1 MTDVE
6 SSDREAIVQLFASQI
21 SDKLSSS
28 SRDICQEIS
37 LFEIRLEKAIHARGG
52 RSGTRSGLGRMKKI
66 ERKLATVVV
75 DNLMQSAIIKAVTD
89 SIGIP
94 KPSGVS
100 FGEPSGVDI
109 RKELPPIGINNPVQ
123 PNPNNNTPSELAD
136 SRINEVLVELNG
148 LSDAHQAT
156 VQEKELLVPVNT
168 SQLQSAVEGN
178 NAVDQVNL
186 LISGQVRACNWRT
199 VNYMDLLICN
209 NLKVLNDTISVDST
223 PSDPTSEE
231 LEMDELLR
239 LSTPDQMQIPYYLLD
254 MPSFSLGLS
263 QEDAPVAATEK
274 ITPLSYV
281 SHAKEPIE
289 EAPELRKSKSSRI
302 MPDGL
307 QDYKCDLKVTEN
319 LPLIPDLEVRFKL
332 MEETVLNGPVV
343 ILRNGYGVT
352 PGEICDIAH
361 RSSSLPSWV
370 MDTLI
375 ELVSRGQANAPN
387 VGIYD
392 TRLPAALMNHHSRF
406 LNTALKDR
414 VKLKFTDVPL
424 EKAKK
429 KLPERIYF
437 QFNMDKQHWVGV
449 CIDTKAYSL
458 QVLDCNTSFH
468 TDSLL
473 KKELN
478 PIANLIPY
486 VLKSLGYLENNA
498 GVKAFTV
505 SRCKGIP
512 QISSQTDAAVMTVL
526 LIQAHICEGICGCK
540 AITPHFLPDA
550 AKQLAVKLHENI
562 TM

>member
-1 MTDVE
+1 
-6 SSDREAIVQLFASQI
+6 
-21 SDKLSSS
+21 
-28 SRDICQEIS
+28 
-37 LFEIRLEKAIHARGG
+37 
-52 RSGTRSGLGRMKKI
+52 
-66 ERKLATVVV
+66 
-75 DNLMQSAIIKAVTD
+75 
-89 SIGIP
+89 
-94 KPSGVS
+94 
-100 FGEPSGVDI
+100 
-109 RKELPPIGINNPVQ
+109 
-123 PNPNNNTPSELAD
+123 
-136 SRINEVLVELNG
+136 
-148 LSDAHQAT
+148 
-156 VQEKELLVPVNT
+156 
-168 SQLQSAVEGN
+168 
-178 NAVDQVNL
+178 
-186 LISGQVRACNWRT
+186 
-199 VNYMDLLICN
+199 
-209 NLKVLNDTISVDST
+209 
-223 PSDPTSEE
+223 
-231 LEMDELLR
+231 
-239 LSTPDQMQIPYYLLD
+239 

-281 SHAKEPIE
+281 SPAKEPIE

-550 AKQLAVKLHENI
+550 AKQLAKHISTHPYILSLDPQLQIGILQVTLLWLAPPHMLHDRRRLKAFLSHIVAVEGVNLTLHRLLCI
-562 TM
+562 YSSSHRMSARNGQCLKFFSRASLPLKVDTVIHSIAIHNLVLFVYDDFHRISCRICEVL

>member
-1 MTDVE
+1 
-6 SSDREAIVQLFASQI
+6 
-21 SDKLSSS
+21 
-28 SRDICQEIS
+28 
-37 LFEIRLEKAIHARGG
+37 
-52 RSGTRSGLGRMKKI
+52 
-66 ERKLATVVV
+66 
-75 DNLMQSAIIKAVTD
+75 MQSAIIKAVTD

-168 SQLQSAVEGN
+168 SVDKLQSAVEGN
-178 NAVDQVNL
+178 NAVDQ
-186 LISGQVRACNWRT
+186 
-199 VNYMDLLICN
+199 
-209 NLKVLNDTISVDST
+209 VLNDTISVDST

-231 LEMDELLR
+231 LEMDE
-239 LSTPDQMQIPYYLLD
+239 MQIPYYLLD

-281 SHAKEPIE
+281 SPAKEPIE

-370 MDTLI
+370 
-375 ELVSRGQANAPN
+375 SN
-387 VGIYD
+387 V
-392 TRLPAALMNHHSRF
+392 RS
-406 LNTALKDR
+406 
-414 VKLKFTDVPL
+414 
-424 EKAKK
+424 
-429 KLPERIYF
+429 
-437 QFNMDKQHWVGV
+437 
-449 CIDTKAYSL
+449 
-458 QVLDCNTSFH
+458 QVT
-468 TDSLL
+468 
-473 KKELN
+473 
-478 PIANLIPY
+478 IPFY
-486 VLKSLGYLENNA
+486 VFG
-498 GVKAFTV
+498 
-505 SRCKGIP
+505 
-512 QISSQTDAAVMTVL
+512 
-526 LIQAHICEGICGCK
+526 
-540 AITPHFLPDA
+540 
-550 AKQLAVKLHENI
+550 
-562 TM
+562 